1 MSMLFLAAAL
11 LVQDGATAPSSG
23 EPAEPAATP
32 AVSEFAVDLMGRL
45 PAEIEDWVPEGMEGA
60 IAMQGFAFVGR
71 EDLIARFEPGA
82 FTYRPCP
89 VVEGDALETAID
101 AARQAQIV
109 IINEAHDQPFHRHV
123 IARLGVA
130 LSEDFGV
137 FAAETF
143 NYLKLGDGRAPGSL
157 GWYDNEP
164 VFAREIAALEDA
176 GYRFV
181 AYEIRAEQRD
191 PDAQSREARIAVREE
206 AQANNL
212 IAEVLEDDPE
222 ARILVHV
229 GYSHVL
235 EAPQPR
241 GEEDEPHV
249 WFAARLKDKT
259 GIDPLTISQTH
270 CSPAPAD
277 GEAAP
282 VDDEAAAQE
291 GGESAAED
299 SDPAGPAADLAPGA
313 LVLADGVDAAPEGAV
328 DLFLAHRPI
337 TFTDQRPDW
346 RRSAGDVAVA
356 LPDALR
362 PEDSPVILE
371 ARAPQDTLAHAP
383 ADRLLVYPGE
393 APVLLLP
400 QGEWVVTAW
409 NAEGAAGEAVR
420 VTAR

>member
-1 MSMLFLAAAL
+1 MSMLVLAAAL
-11 LVQDGATAPSSG
+11 LVQEPDVAAGSAVEPVAQPAP
-23 EPAEPAATP
+23 
-32 AVSEFAVDLMGRL
+32 VSEFAVDLIASL
-45 PAEIEDWVPEGMEGA
+45 PADLGGWTPEGMEGA

-89 VVEGDALETAID
+89 VVEGDALETVLD
-101 AARQAQIV
+101 QARQAQIV

-130 LSEDFGV
+130 LSEEFDV

-143 NYLKLGDGRAPGSL
+143 NYLKLGDGREPGSL

-164 VFAREIAALEDA
+164 VFARQIATLEDE

-181 AYEIRAEQRD
+181 AYEIRAGQRD

-241 GEEDEPHV
+241 GEDEPPHV

-270 CSPAPAD
+270 CSPAPAAA
-277 GEAAP
+277 EAAP
-282 VDDEAAAQE
+282 VDEEAAAQQGSE
-291 GGESAAED
+291 
-299 SDPAGPAADLAPGA
+299 PAAPTVDLAPGA
-313 LVLADGVDAAPEGAV
+313 LALADGSDAAPNGSV
-328 DLFLAHRPI
+328 DLFLTHGPI

-346 RRSAGDVAVA
+346 RRAAGDVAVEI
-356 LPDALR
+356 PEALR
-362 PEDSPVILE
+362 PEGGPVILE
-371 ARAPQDTLAHAP
+371 ARAPEQMLAHVP

-400 QGEWVVTAW
+400 QGEWVITAW
-409 NAEGAAGEAVR
+409 NAEGAAGEAVS

>member
-1 MSMLFLAAAL
+1 MSMLVLAAAL
-11 LVQDGATAPSSG
+11 LVQEPDAAQPSD
-23 EPAEPAATP
+23 EP
-32 AVSEFAVDLMGRL
+32 AVSEFAVDMIARL
-45 PAEIEDWVPEGMEGA
+45 PADLEGWTPEGMEGA

-71 EDLIARFEPGA
+71 EDLIARFDPGA

-89 VVEGDALETAID
+89 LVDGDALETVID
-101 AARQAQIV
+101 QARQAQIV

-123 IARLGVA
+123 IAQLGAA
-130 LSEDFGV
+130 LSEEFDV

-143 NYLKLGDGRAPGSL
+143 NYLKLGEGREPGSL

-164 VFAREIAALEDA
+164 VFAREIATLEEA

-181 AYEIRAEQRD
+181 AYEIRADQRD
-191 PDAQSREARIAVREE
+191 PDAESREARIAVREE

-212 IAEVLEDDPE
+212 IAEVLEDDPD
-222 ARILVHV
+222 ARLLVHV

-241 GEEDEPHV
+241 GEGEPPHV

-270 CSPAPAD
+270 CSPAPAPA
-277 GEAAP
+277 EVAP
-282 VDDEAAAQE
+282 VDEEAAAQA
-291 GGESAAED
+291 GAED
-299 SDPAGPAADLAPGA
+299 GAEPAGTAPDLAPGA
-313 LVLADGVDAAPEGAV
+313 LALADGADAAPEGAV
-328 DLFLAHRPI
+328 DLFLAHGPI

-346 RRSAGDVAVA
+346 RRAAGDVAVEI
-356 LPDALR
+356 PEALR
-362 PEDSPVILE
+362 PEGGPVILE
-371 ARAPQDTLAHAP
+371 ARAPQDTLEHVP

-393 APVLLLP
+393 APVLLLA

-409 NAEGAAGEAVR
+409 TADGQAGEPITVS
-420 VTAR
+420 VD